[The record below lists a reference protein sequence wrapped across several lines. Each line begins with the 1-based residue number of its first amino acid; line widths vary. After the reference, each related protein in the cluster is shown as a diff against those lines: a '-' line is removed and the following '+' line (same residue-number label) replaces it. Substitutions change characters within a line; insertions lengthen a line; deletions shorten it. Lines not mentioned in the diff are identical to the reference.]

1 MQFSTWK
8 KKTIDCIINFD
19 RNTHAIKQMNEKYKK
34 VIDSE
39 IFSFKLTS
47 SFEVKIS
54 FRILVLKGTIRTT
67 L

>member
-8 KKTIDCIINFD
+8 KKNIDCIINFD
-19 RNTHAIKQMNEKYKK
+19 RNTHAIKQMSEKYKK
-34 VIDSE
+34 VTDSE